1 MVQEFVWKTF
11 VPGIDTGS
19 ESEGQLQFKN
29 CIEMSEMETGWAL
42 SGFRKR
48 NLSGQRKDAG
58 TLLQSQGRKV
68 KNDDTIK
75 AIRRERRIDL

>member
-1 MVQEFVWKTF
+1 
-11 VPGIDTGS
+11 
-19 ESEGQLQFKN
+19 
-29 CIEMSEMETGWAL
+29 MSEMETGWAL

-75 AIRRERRIDL
+75 AIRRECRIDL

>member
-1 MVQEFVWKTF
+1 
-11 VPGIDTGS
+11 
-19 ESEGQLQFKN
+19 
-29 CIEMSEMETGWAL
+29 MSEMETGWAL

-58 TLLQSQGRKV
+58 TLLQSQRRKV